1 MKHLPLIFAIILVAA
16 LAIFLIERDPPK
28 TSDSDQNQI
37 EDSPSA
43 DEVEPTPPDPTPV
56 EVVSLEEE
64 VTSPEADLVEPTP
77 ATPPI
82 PDTPATPKPPTHN
95 HYAQGQK
102 TRDGIG
108 KYYQGREIAH
118 VMGHP
123 AIKWLER
130 DNREAEEA
138 PTKAIDLLELGKSDV
153 LADIG
158 AGSGYYSLRIAMK
171 HSQGKVVSVDIQQE
185 MVDFLKNRAEQL
197 DLTNVSTHLGK
208 IDDIGLPAESIN
220 AALMVDAYHEF
231 SHPFEMMTSIFTAL
245 KPGGRVYLLEYR
257 AEDPTVPIKPLHKM
271 TQVQAKKEM
280 ALVGLE
286 WVKTI
291 DDLPWQHFMVFRK
304 P

>member
-1 MKHLPLIFAIILVAA
+1 MKQLPLISTIILVGVLAFFLFQPDAPAA
-16 LAIFLIERDPPK
+16 PEP
-28 TSDSDQNQI
+28 DQEQTAAPAAP
-37 EDSPSA
+37 E
-43 DEVEPTPPDPTPV
+43 TPAPQ
-56 EVVSLEEE
+56 E
-64 VTSPEADLVEPTP
+64 VTGVEEKEDQEETSEPLEP
-77 ATPPI
+77 A
-82 PDTPATPKPPTHN
+82 APTHK
-95 HYAQGQK
+95 HYSDGPK

-123 AIKWLER
+123 AIQWLER
-130 DNREAEEA
+130 TNREAEEA
-138 PTKAIDLLELGKSDV
+138 PTKAIDLLELGKNDI

-171 HSQGKVVSVDIQQE
+171 QPKGKVVSVDIQPE
-185 MVDFLKNRAEQL
+185 MVAFLKKRAEQL

-231 SHPFEMMTSIFTAL
+231 SHPFEMMSSIVKAL

-257 AEDPTVPIKPLHKM
+257 AEDPNVPIKPLHKM
-271 TQVQAKKEM
+271 TQAQAKKEM

-286 WVKTI
+286 WEKTV